1 MYSHQEGPA
10 FAFEILEELACFRG
24 LIENGRNLSSAAS
37 VNEADVKKR
46 KDQVEIQLRYT
57 NSLTDMYRKT
67 YPKSAWHFP
76 EDHDLEL
83 PTGWNLQGDELR
95 ELFNKMLKK

>member
-1 MYSHQEGPA
+1 MKPSD
-10 FAFEILEELACFRG
+10 EEA
-24 LIENGRNLSSAAS
+24 I
-37 VNEADVKKR
+37 NEEVIKKW
-46 KDQVEIQLRYT
+46 KQQVEIQLRYT
-57 NSLTDMYRKT
+57 NGLTDMYRKT